1 MFSKGGLPGG
11 RALDKCQSVKAWRSL
26 RVNEYPPGW
35 SYRFWVGGICLR
47 TWHQEGQVAVPWKS
61 ASLVRGPTPD
71 HTSPLSE
78 PVFLPLT
85 GIKAISTPSMLTAA
99 RGSFGHTDVTLSVP
113 LSNGSSLTL
122 STQRTPWSMGV
133 RFCPPPSTLQP
144 QARSPCLLSS
154 VSAGATMG
162 CCG

>member
-1 MFSKGGLPGG
+1 M
-11 RALDKCQSVKAWRSL
+11 
-26 RVNEYPPGW
+26 
-35 SYRFWVGGICLR
+35 
-47 TWHQEGQVAVPWKS
+47 AVPRKS

-122 STQRTPWSMGV
+122 STQRTPSH
-133 RFCPPPSTLQP
+133 PPLCSPRRGPPACSALSLLGPLWDAVARKNNLGPSQNLWGRHELRRVLDIPWPLQIGP
-144 QARSPCLLSS
+144 
-154 VSAGATMG
+154 GA
-162 CCG
+162 